1 MGRLKYATV
10 IHGFTALHIAATY
23 FSFTSAIPDSRLVT
37 PLTLL
42 MTIFLC
48 IAGNI
53 NFRMS
58 SALLIFSN
66 LIGYMTGMKLMRDIS
81 HLLNTQELVTQMIA
95 SGLTTELIGWCTVL
109 FIRATGDRF
118 KRDRSEKSPGRYLL
132 SMLIVMAGIYVFRFL
147 INCLTTTEILG
158 RYTIYGY
165 TTRYFNNSILIVTI
179 LIANVTLVRILNSK
193 HLVKTWLQV
202 IAGTGAVITVA
213 LIAALVCQYSYAA
226 DHNLVFPNRLEYMR
240 YFIVGLLLETG
251 LVFLI
256 ILLTTS
262 FESKHNA
269 RQAEY
274 HYMNL
279 RNQLSPHFLIN
290 SLNVLNGLIQC
301 GRKDDAEEYIY
312 KLTDIYQYYLMIEN
326 TELIPLKKEMENLG
340 NYIDLL
346 NVRFNRSLIVNNGI
360 TESDIC
366 KGIVPCAIQLLVEN
380 AVKHNSLMEDKPLIV
395 DIFSDGSM
403 ITVRN
408 NLRPRYS
415 TGKSNGIGLHYIR
428 EQYKRHCGM
437 DILICRNDV
446 HFSVSLPL
454 I

>member
-1 MGRLKYATV
+1 ML
-10 IHGFTALHIAATY
+10 
-23 FSFTSAIPDSRLVT
+23 
-37 PLTLL
+37 
-42 MTIFLC
+42 
-48 IAGNI
+48 
-53 NFRMS
+53 FRS
-58 SALLIFSN
+58 
-66 LIGYMTGMKLMRDIS
+66 
-81 HLLNTQELVTQMIA
+81 
-95 SGLTTELIGWCTVL
+95 
-109 FIRATGDRF
+109 
-118 KRDRSEKSPGRYLL
+118 
-132 SMLIVMAGIYVFRFL
+132 
-147 INCLTTTEILG
+147 
-158 RYTIYGY
+158 
-165 TTRYFNNSILIVTI
+165 
-179 LIANVTLVRILNSK
+179 
-193 HLVKTWLQV
+193 
-202 IAGTGAVITVA
+202 
-213 LIAALVCQYSYAA
+213 
-226 DHNLVFPNRLEYMR
+226 
-240 YFIVGLLLETG
+240 
-251 LVFLI
+251 
-256 ILLTTS
+256 
-262 FESKHNA
+262 
-269 RQAEY
+269 
-274 HYMNL
+274 

-312 KLTDIYQYYLMIEN
+312 KLTDIYQYYMMIED

-360 TESDIC
+360 MESDIC

-415 TGKSNGIGLHYIR
+415 TGKSNGIGLHYIQ

-437 DILICRNDV
+437 DILICRSDV